1 MNALLLPL
9 LLAVASPELPEEL
22 YECGGAPLFADQA
35 TFVADDAIASTAPA
49 MSPVPAV
56 EPVPAPSMKGGEAV
70 PEPAA
75 QVDPAAPADE
85 TVAIHAGDAAD
96 DDRRCL
102 TATGSRIRDD
112 DGRDCRALPG
122 DSYDRDDIDRTGA
135 IDTAD
140 AIRKLSPSA
149 TIRR

>member
-9 LLAVASPELPEEL
+9 LLAVASPGLPEEL
-22 YECGGAPLFADQA
+22 YECGGEPLFADQTA
-35 TFVADDAIASTAPA
+35 FVADDAIASTAPA

-56 EPVPAPSMKGGEAV
+56 EPVPAPSMKGGEAL

-75 QVDPAAPADE
+75 PVDPVAPADE
-85 TVAIHAGDAAD
+85 TVAIHADAAD

-102 TATGSRIRDD
+102 SATGSRIRD